1 MSSHKRARPIP
12 PGAPGHPKITGPAP
26 GSTRPLKGRYPAPL
40 PKKEKPEG
48 KPERAQASSLRKPP
62 KATTARGLKGQ
73 VGFIFEDRDIIVVD
87 KPEGLPVIA
96 PEGSRA
102 PCLYDA
108 VTERIRR
115 KNPKGRAA
123 VVHRLDRESSGVL
136 VFATSGRVKT
146 ILMSHWDEMARERV
160 YQALVEGSMEE
171 SHGHLVNWLVEAG
184 PSRMKTVIAGT
195 EGSQKAIT
203 DYRVIAKGGGYS
215 LLELSLET
223 GRKHQIRVQLA
234 ATGHP
239 IAGDERYGATTN
251 PAGRLCLHAVL
262 LTLEHPST
270 GEVKRFESPAPESFL
285 AACRPKALPKAVKPK
300 APAKPATPKAPAKAE
315 KPKAAKTPART
326 KPSGPGAGPS
336 ASRPGAETAAPLPR
350 KASPGG
356 KPSRQPSPP
365 RGKPRA

>member
-26 GSTRPLKGRYPAPL
+26 GSTRPLKGRYPAPV
-40 PKKEKPEG
+40 PKKEKFEG
-48 KPERAQASSLRKPP
+48 KPERPQASALRRPP
-62 KATTARGLKGQ
+62 KATTARGLKAQ
-73 VGFIFEDRDIIVVD
+73 VGFIYEDRDIIVVD

-171 SHGHLVNWLVEAG
+171 SQGHLVNWLVEAG

-203 DYRVIAKGGGYS
+203 DYKVIAKGGGYS

-270 GEVKRFESPAPESFL
+270 GEIKRFESPAPESFL
-285 AACRPKALPKAVKPK
+285 GACRPKPLPKAVKPK
-300 APAKPATPKAPAKAE
+300 APAKAASPKARAQSAKPGAGKPKADKAKAPAKVP
-315 KPKAAKTPART
+315 PKAAKPN
-326 KPSGPGAGPS
+326 KPPTNKPKGGGGS
-336 ASRPGAETAAPLPR
+336 A
-350 KASPGG
+350 
-356 KPSRQPSPP
+356 
-365 RGKPRA
+365 

>member
-26 GSTRPLKGRYPAPL
+26 GSTRPLKGRYPAPV
-40 PKKEKPEG
+40 PKKDKPEA
-48 KPERAQASSLRKPP
+48 KPERLQASALRKAP

-136 VFATSGRVKT
+136 VFATSGRIKT
-146 ILMSHWDEMARERV
+146 VLMSHWDEMARERV

-203 DYRVIAKGGGYS
+203 DYKVIAKGGGYS

-285 AACRPKALPKAVKPK
+285 GACRPKPLPKAVKPK
-300 APAKPATPKAPAKAE
+300 APP
-315 KPKAAKTPART
+315 
-326 KPSGPGAGPS
+326 KPSGPGASPS
-336 ASRPGAETAAPLPR
+336 AFPPSAGVSGPRPR
-350 KASPGG
+350 KAPVSG
-356 KPSRQPSPP
+356 KPSTRPSAPQ
-365 RGKPRA
+365 GKRKG